1 MQPERHR
8 TIPSE
13 DARRHADRP
22 HEEPVF
28 DEPEEWPDMFENC
41 ESLPLVLDNEG
52 ANANRFASLR
62 TVVRKP

>member
-1 MQPERHR
+1 MTATLR
-8 TIPSE
+8 TIPGE
-13 DARRHADRP
+13 DGRRYDDRE
-22 HEEPVF
+22 HEIAVF

-41 ESLPLVLDNEG
+41 ESRPLVLDNEG